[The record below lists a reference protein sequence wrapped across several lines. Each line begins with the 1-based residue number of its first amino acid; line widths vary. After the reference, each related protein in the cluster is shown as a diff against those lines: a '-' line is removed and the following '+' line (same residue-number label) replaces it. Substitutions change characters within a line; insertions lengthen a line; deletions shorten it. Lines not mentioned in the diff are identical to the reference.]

1 MVKSYVPKRGDV
13 VWLDFDP
20 QSGYE
25 QKGRRPALVASPEK
39 YNVKVGLAIFCPIT
53 SHVKGYPFEVR
64 ISVPR
69 SVDGAILA
77 DQVKN
82 LDWRQR
88 RARFICR
95 APDEVLNEVLAK
107 LQTLIAEQPSA

>member
-1 MVKSYVPKRGDV
+1 MVTKYVPRRGDL

-20 QSGYE
+20 QSGHE
-25 QKGRRPALVASPEK
+25 QKGRRPALTISPEK
-39 YNVKVGLAIFCPIT
+39 YNAKVGLAILCPIT
-53 SHVKGYPFEVR
+53 SRVKGHPFEVR

-69 SVDGAILA
+69 SIDRAILS

-88 RARFICR
+88 RAKFICR
-95 APDEVLNEVLAK
+95 VPDEVLNEVLEK
-107 LQTLIAEQPSA
+107 LQTLIGE

>member
-1 MVKSYVPKRGDV
+1 MVTKYVPRRGDI

-20 QSGYE
+20 QSGHE
-25 QKGRRPALVASPEK
+25 QKGRRPALTISPEK
-39 YNVKVGLAIFCPIT
+39 YNAKVGLAILCPVT
-53 SHVKGYPFEVR
+53 SRVKGHPFEVR

-69 SVDGAILA
+69 SIDGAILS

-88 RARFICR
+88 RAKFIR
-95 APDEVLNEVLAK
+95 SVPDEVLNEVLEK
-107 LQTLIAEQPSA
+107 LQTLIGE